1 MTRGLEVPEAVQVR
15 VLAVGSSPW
24 LQTSTSGLEDG
35 DLAVDGPVEAVSEL
49 DAARL
54 DAVDCVLTDDDAVL
68 TSLGETH
75 PVVYA
80 IDAAACE
87 SIERFRSDGATDVIV
102 KQRADDPECEPA
114 LLGHRLRQAAELA
127 AVRRTASR
135 QETWYQALLEQSSDL
150 VVVTEADG
158 TITYVG
164 PSVEAVGGYDPES
177 LVGNHVTET
186 VHPEDTSTVRTAF
199 EELREQAP
207 GTSVSITYRCQ
218 HVDGSW
224 YVHEADLTNR
234 LADDDIGGIVASI
247 RDITEHQQVEQELD
261 DALERVTDAFC
272 ALDSDWRFTYVN
284 ERAATLLDT
293 DPGEILGRK
302 IHDQFP
308 ELRDTTFQTS
318 AIEAM
323 ETQEPVSFERYYE
336 PTDCW
341 YNVRLFPSPS
351 GISIY
356 FTDVTDRIERE
367 SELRERTERLET
379 LVQNVPVVL
388 LVLDADGTITLAE
401 GRALERFDRRSDDI
415 VGESLFDVFE
425 GHSQILDDATAALDG
440 EAAHSSVRVKD
451 RVFESWYR
459 PIVDDGSTDRV
470 IAIAADVTERA
481 QYQEALNALHE
492 ATSHLLT
499 VESKQAACEYIVD
512 VAADVLDLESVVY
525 RFDDQHNELL
535 PAAYSQQFEST
546 FGRPPRVSPDQSSV
560 WQTFVNGAPSRL
572 HDTPEAD
579 RCCEAA
585 VTARSGLYVPIGEH
599 GTLVALDPEPA
610 QYDDDT
616 FELAQL
622 FATTAEA
629 ALDRISR
636 TRRLHGRERELQQ
649 QNIHLERLNAASRV
663 RQDIEQLL
671 LMADSRAEIERGIC
685 DRLADLEACSFAWIG
700 EPDPSGNRLETQASA
715 GREREYLD
723 AVSVTTVDD
732 SAAEPTGRS
741 ARTREPTYVENAAD
755 SIRDGTWRVEALSRN
770 YQSVYAVPLVY
781 DGFLYGV
788 LSIYGDD
795 RDAFDE
801 PLRETLAELGE
812 PIGYA
817 IDAVKRKVALR
828 DDDVATAELELELT
842 DESLLCRLASRLG
855 TRVTFEGATI
865 REDGPP
871 TVFAVADAPVTA
883 EQTTDLADI
892 GGIHGVTVIAETEDE
907 TLLQL
912 QCTEPFFGT
921 VVDSHGGTLR
931 SFVTDE
937 STTRAIV
944 DVPESIEIRDLLSGL
959 NRRGFS
965 VSMIARREQATAD
978 RSTIDA
984 SARNSLLEQLTD
996 RQREVVQT
1004 AYHGGFFEWP
1014 RQTNGEEIADS
1025 LDISSPAFHKH
1036 VRAVEQK
1043 LFRTLFDEA
1052 LSEG

>member
-1 MTRGLEVPEAVQVR
+1 MNRGLEVPETAQVR
-15 VLAVGSSPW
+15 VLAVGSSSW
-24 LQTSTSGLEDG
+24 LQTATSELEDG
-35 DLAVDGPVEAVSEL
+35 DFTVDGPFDSGSEL
-49 DAARL
+49 DAERL
-54 DAVDCVLTDDDAVL
+54 DATDCVLTDEREVL
-68 TSLGETH
+68 TSLETS

-80 IDAAACE
+80 IDSAASK
-87 SIERFRSDGATDVIV
+87 SIDQFRADGATDVIV
-102 KQRADDPECEPA
+102 KSTTGESETE
-114 LLGHRLRQAAELA
+114 LLSHRLRQAAQFA
-127 AVRRTASR
+127 AARRTAAR
-135 QETWYQALLEQSSDL
+135 RETWYQALLEQSSDL
-150 VVVTEADG
+150 VVVTDADG
-158 TITYVG
+158 TVTYVG
-164 PSVEAVGGYDPES
+164 PSVEGVGGYDPET
-177 LVGNHVTET
+177 LLGGHVTEV
-186 VHPEDTSTVRTAF
+186 VHPEDTSTVRAAF
-199 EELREQAP
+199 EELRERGPEA
-207 GTSVSITYRCQ
+207 TTSITYRCQ
-218 HVDGSW
+218 HANGSW

-234 LADDDIGGIVASI
+234 LEDDVGGIVASI
-247 RDITEHQQVEQELD
+247 RDITEHHQVEQELD
-261 DALERVTDAFC
+261 DALERVTDAFF
-272 ALDSDWRFTYVN
+272 ALDSEWRFTYVN
-284 ERAATLLDT
+284 DRAAALLDT
-293 DPGEILGRK
+293 EPAAILGRK
-302 IHDQFP
+302 IHDQFS
-308 ELRDTTFQTS
+308 ELRGTEFQRA
-318 AIEAM
+318 AIDAM
-323 ETQEPVSFERYYE
+323 ETQESVTLERYYE
-336 PTDCW
+336 PTDGW
-341 YNVRLFPSPS
+341 YNARIYPSSS
-351 GISIY
+351 GISVY
-356 FTDVTDRIERE
+356 FTDVSDRIERE
-367 SELRERTERLET
+367 RELRERTERLET

-388 LVLDADGTITLAE
+388 FVLDADGTITLAE
-401 GRALERFDRRSDDI
+401 GRGLERIDRPSDDI
-415 VGESLFDVFE
+415 VGESVFDVFE
-425 GHSQILDDATAALDG
+425 EYPDVRADSRAALEG
-440 EAAHSSVRVKD
+440 ETVHSSVRLEG

-470 IAIAADVTERA
+470 IGIAVDVTERA
-481 QYQEALNALHE
+481 QYQDALNALHE

-499 VESKQAACEYIVD
+499 VESKQAACEYMVD
-512 VAADVLDLESVVY
+512 VAADVLDIESVVY

-546 FGRPPRVSPDQSSV
+546 FGRPPRVRPDQSSV
-560 WQTFVNGAPSRL
+560 WQTFVSGTPSRL
-572 HDTPEAD
+572 HDTREAD

-610 QYDDDT
+610 RYDDDT

-629 ALDRISR
+629 ALDRITR

-649 QNIHLERLNAASRV
+649 QNIHLERLNAASQV

-671 LMADSRAEIERGIC
+671 LMADSQSEIERGIC

-700 EPDPSGNRLETQASA
+700 EPDPSGNQLGTQAQA

-741 ARTREPTYVENAAD
+741 ARTQTPTYVENVAD
-755 SIRDGTWRVEALSRN
+755 SIRDGTWRVEALSRS

-795 RDAFDE
+795 RDAFDD

-812 PIGYA
+812 TIAYA
-817 IDAVKRKVALR
+817 IDAVKRKAALR
-828 DDDVATAELELELT
+828 DDDVSTAEVELELT
-842 DESLLCRLASRLG
+842 GESLLCRLADRLG
-855 TRVTFEGATI
+855 TRVAFEGATI

-871 TVFAVADAPVTA
+871 IVFAVTDTA
-883 EQTTDLADI
+883 VSPDQTADLAELD
-892 GGIHGVTVIAETEDE
+892 GIHNVTVIAETEDE

-921 VVDSHGGTLR
+921 VVDAHGGTLR

-944 DVPESIEIRDLLSGL
+944 DVPESIEIRELLSGL

-965 VSMIARREQATAD
+965 ASMVARREQATAD

-984 SARNSLLEQLTD
+984 AARNSLLEQLTD
-996 RQREVVQT
+996 RQQEVVQT

-1014 RQTNGEEIADS
+1014 RQTNGEELADS

-1043 LFRTLFDEA
+1043 LFTTLFDET
-1052 LSEG
+1052 LLRG

>member
-1 MTRGLEVPEAVQVR
+1 MTRGLEVPEAAQVR

-24 LQTSTSGLEDG
+24 LQTAASELEDG
-35 DLAVDGPVEAVSEL
+35 NLTVDGPFETRSDLDTTQL
-49 DAARL
+49 DAT
-54 DAVDCVLTDDDAVL
+54 DCVLTDEHETL
-68 TSLGETH
+68 TSLSETH

-80 IDAAACE
+80 IDPAACE
-87 SIERFRSDGATDVIV
+87 SIDRFRSDGATDVIV
-102 KQRADDPECEPA
+102 KRRAGEPECEPPV
-114 LLGHRLRQAAELA
+114 LRHRLRQAAELA

-158 TITYVG
+158 TITYVS
-164 PSVEAVGGYDPES
+164 PSVEEVGGYDPES
-177 LVGNHVTET
+177 LIGNHVTET

-199 EELREQAP
+199 EDLREREP
-207 GTSVSITYRCQ
+207 GMSVSITYRCQ
-218 HVDGSW
+218 HADGSW

-234 LADDDIGGIVASI
+234 LADDDIGGLVASI
-247 RDITEHQQVEQELD
+247 RDITEHQQVDQELD
-261 DALERVTDAFC
+261 VALDRVTDAFC

-284 ERAATLLDT
+284 EQAATLLDT
-293 DPGEILGRK
+293 EPGEILGRK

-308 ELRDTTFQTS
+308 ELRDTAFQTS

-323 ETQEPVSFERYYE
+323 ETQEPISFERYYE

-341 YNVRLFPSPS
+341 YNVRIFPSPS

-388 LVLDADGTITLAE
+388 FVLDADGTITLAE

-425 GHSQILDDATAALDG
+425 GHSQILADATAALDG
-440 EAAHSSVRVKD
+440 EKAHSSIRLMD

-525 RFDDQHNELL
+525 RFDDQHNELI
-535 PAAYSQQFEST
+535 PAAYSQAFEST
-546 FGRPPRVSPDQSSV
+546 FGRPSRVQPDESTV
-560 WQTFVNGAPSRL
+560 WQTFVGGTPSRL
-572 HDTPEAD
+572 DEKMDAD
-579 RCCEAA
+579 RTHHAA
-585 VTARSGLYVPIGEH
+585 ANAHSGLFVPIGEH
-599 GTLVALDPEPA
+599 GVLVALDPEPE
-610 QYDDDT
+610 QYGDDT

-629 ALDRISR
+629 SLDRISR
-636 TRRLHGRERELQQ
+636 TRRLHGRERELTR
-649 QNIHLERLNAASRV
+649 QNTHLEQLHAASRI

-671 LMADSRAEIERGIC
+671 LMADSRTEIERGIC

-755 SIRDGTWRVEALSRN
+755 SLRDGTWRVEALSRN

-795 RDAFDE
+795 RDAFDD

-812 PIGYA
+812 TVGYA
-817 IDAVKRKVALR
+817 IDAVKRKAALR
-828 DDDVATAELELELT
+828 EDDVATAELELELT
-842 DESLLCRLASRLG
+842 GESLLSRLASRLEA
-855 TRVTFEGATI
+855 RVAFEGATI
-865 REDGPP
+865 REDGPT
-871 TVFAVADAPVTA
+871 TVFVVTDASVAPEQAA
-883 EQTTDLADI
+883 ELSDLD
-892 GGIHGVTVIAETEDE
+892 GIYGVTVIAETEDE

-912 QCTEPFFGT
+912 QSTEPFFGV

-931 SFVTDE
+931 SFVADE

-965 VSMIARREQATAD
+965 VSMLARREQATAD

-984 SARNSLLEQLTD
+984 GARNSLLEQLTD

-1036 VRAVEQK
+1036 VRAAEQK

-1052 LSEG
+1052 LLDG